1 MSKDSCIDFGKITD
15 QAYNILCSAAWEAN
29 QRDFNTIGSVEI
41 LLGLLAPYRMLQGF
55 NGETES
61 IALKVLNEFGI
72 TYSKAK
78 NKVLETIE
86 YGNNTILPQVDFI
99 SLFNKEAYNLGD
111 EFIRPE
117 HLLLGLLKEEEG
129 LASKVI
135 VNLGI
140 DLLIVRSEVFKKI
153 KKSDPDLKL
162 QAKKGNISL
171 NFKNK
176 KKKKEQSDKK
186 IDNRRDNDLVS
197 QLERLASLREKG
209 LLTEE
214 EYVEAKRKLI
224 F

>member
-1 MSKDSCIDFGKITD
+1 MSDKSLYAVDKDGAS
-15 QAYNILCSAAWEAN
+15 
-29 QRDFNTIGSVEI
+29 
-41 LLGLLAPYRMLQGF
+41 
-55 NGETES
+55 ES
-61 IALKVLNEFGI
+61 
-72 TYSKAK
+72 TK
-78 NKVLETIE
+78 NKALETIE

-111 EFIRPE
+111 EFIRTE

-176 KKKKEQSDKK
+176 KKKEQSDKK

>member
-1 MSKDSCIDFGKITD
+1 M
-15 QAYNILCSAAWEAN
+15 
-29 QRDFNTIGSVEI
+29 
-41 LLGLLAPYRMLQGF
+41 
-55 NGETES
+55 
-61 IALKVLNEFGI
+61 
-72 TYSKAK
+72 
-78 NKVLETIE
+78 
-86 YGNNTILPQVDFI
+86 
-99 SLFNKEAYNLGD
+99 
-111 EFIRPE
+111 
-117 HLLLGLLKEEEG
+117 LGLLKEEEG

-162 QAKKGNISL
+162 QAKKGNTSL